1 MTYMVLFYLHVAA
14 VIFSGS
20 FFLLRGIWMLQ
31 ESDLLGTKPVKI
43 VPHVNDALLL
53 GTAIGLS
60 VMSQQYPFTEDW
72 LTVKLVAV
80 IAYIGLGV
88 FTLRGATRAVRLS
101 CLAAALLTFAFMV
114 SVSVTRSPLGVFVF
128 TP

>member
-14 VIFSGS
+14 VIFSGG

-43 VPHVNDALLL
+43 VPHVNDTLLL

-60 VMSQQYPFTEDW
+60 VMSQQYPFIEDW
-72 LTVKLVAV
+72 LTVKLVAL

-114 SVSVTRSPLGVFVF
+114 SVAVTRSPLGVFVF
-128 TP
+128 TS